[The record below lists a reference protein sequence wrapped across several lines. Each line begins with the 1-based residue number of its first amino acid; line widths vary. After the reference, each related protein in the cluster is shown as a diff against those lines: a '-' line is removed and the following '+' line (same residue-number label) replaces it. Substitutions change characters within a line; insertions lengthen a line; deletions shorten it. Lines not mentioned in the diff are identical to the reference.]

1 MFTPMKFK
9 ANEINKCYVSSFI
22 SFIFSIFS
30 FFNKTLWNSVFK
42 DAVFPGFCGVY

>member
-1 MFTPMKFK
+1 MYTQMKFK
-9 ANEINKCYVSSFI
+9 TNHFDQCSFI
-22 SFIFSIFS
+22 SFVSFIFSIFS